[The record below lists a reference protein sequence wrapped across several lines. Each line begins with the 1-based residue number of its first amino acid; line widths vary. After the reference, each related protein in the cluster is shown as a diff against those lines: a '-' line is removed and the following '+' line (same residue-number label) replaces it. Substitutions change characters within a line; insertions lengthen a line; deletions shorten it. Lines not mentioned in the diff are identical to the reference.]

1 MDDNTKIFLD
11 FFQNYKWPE
20 AKPVCYRLYHDIDGL
35 PLFYS
40 TEDLPGTW
48 IEVNHR
54 DYELRDEKVR
64 VVKGKLQHLPAPTAK
79 RMRHSDFGT
88 TCHPGDITIIVSPD
102 EPHQCWSFLP
112 HESH

>member
-11 FFQNYKWPE
+11 FFANYQWPS
-20 AKPVCYRLYHDIDGL
+20 APVISYRLYHDADGL

-48 IEVNHR
+48 IEISHQ

-64 VVKGKLQHLPAPTAK
+64 VVQGKLKHLSEPTSKRLRPAE
-79 RMRHSDFGT
+79 FGT
-88 TCHPGDITIIVSPD
+88 ACHPEDITIVVN
-102 EPHQCWSFLP
+102 ECQPHQCWSLSS
-112 HESH
+112 HESN

>member
-11 FFQNYKWPE
+11 FFANYKWPE
-20 AKPVCYRLYHDIDGL
+20 PRPVSYRLYHDADGL

-48 IEVNHR
+48 IEISHR

-64 VVKGKLQHLPAPTAK
+64 VVQGKLKHLSVATVK
-79 RMRHSDFGT
+79 RMRASEFGT
-88 TCHPGDITIIVSPD
+88 ACHPEDITIVVG
-102 EPHQCWSFLP
+102 EGQPHQRWSFLS
-112 HESH
+112 HESD